1 MRFLQDIN
9 SNQVIN
15 FDVKTLN
22 QSQTN
27 CLAGKKKKK
36 TVKLLKFIDI

>member
-27 CLAGKKKKK
+27 CLAGKKKKS
-36 TVKLLKFIDI
+36 VKLLKFIDI

>member
-27 CLAGKKKKK
+27 CLAKKKGKK
-36 TVKLLKFIDI
+36 TQTNCETA

>member
-27 CLAGKKKKK
+27 CLSGKKKKK
-36 TVKLLKFIDI
+36 KQCETA

>member
-27 CLAGKKKKK
+27 CLAGKKK

>member
-1 MRFLQDIN
+1 MRFLQDNN

-22 QSQTN
+22 QNQTN
-27 CLAGKKKKK
+27 CLAKKKTKR